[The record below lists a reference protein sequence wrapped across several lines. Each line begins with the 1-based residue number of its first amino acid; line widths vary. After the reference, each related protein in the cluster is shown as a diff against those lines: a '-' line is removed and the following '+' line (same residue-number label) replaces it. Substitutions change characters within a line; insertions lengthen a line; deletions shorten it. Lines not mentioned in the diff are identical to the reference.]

1 MMMGFSGKTAL
12 VTGAASGI
20 GLACARMLGAEGVA
34 RLILVD
40 LDAEGLAAAARSISG
55 PAIVRL
61 CGSVDDEGLWSGA
74 ATELVGID
82 YAIANAG
89 VAGNG
94 EIASHDLTEWR
105 RVMSVN
111 LDGTLLTLRA
121 VMAAMQAHGRGGAI
135 VMTSSASGLKA
146 EPGTAAYGASK
157 AAVLHLAKVAAKEG
171 APHHIRVNAI
181 APAGVETPI
190 WRGLPFFEA
199 LVADAGSEEAAF
211 AAMAASAPLGRFAKA
226 DEVAA
231 QMLFLLSDAA
241 ATITGATLTSDGGY
255 LL

>member
-1 MMMGFSGKTAL
+1 MGFAGKTVL

-20 GLACARMLGAEGVA
+20 GLACTRLLAAEGVG

-40 LDAEGLAAAARSISG
+40 VDADGLGVAAGSIAG
-55 PAIVRL
+55 PEIVTL
-61 CGSVDDEGLWSGA
+61 PGSVDDENLWSGA
-74 ATELVGID
+74 ASKLVRVD

-94 EIASHDLTEWR
+94 EIATHDFAEWR

-121 VMAAMQAHGRGGAI
+121 AMAAMQAHGEGGAI
-135 VMTSSASGLKA
+135 VVMSSASGLKA

-157 AAVLHLAKVAAKEG
+157 AALLHLTKVAAKEG
-171 APHHIRVNAI
+171 AVFGVRVNAI

-190 WRGLPFFEA
+190 WQGLPFFKD
-199 LVADAGSEEAAF
+199 LVAETGSEEAAF
-211 AAMAASAPLGRFAKA
+211 AAMAANAPLGRVAKA
-226 DEVAA
+226 EEVAA
-231 QMLFLLSDAA
+231 PILFLLADAA
-241 ATITGATLTSDGGY
+241 ATLTGATLTSDGGY
-255 LL
+255 SL